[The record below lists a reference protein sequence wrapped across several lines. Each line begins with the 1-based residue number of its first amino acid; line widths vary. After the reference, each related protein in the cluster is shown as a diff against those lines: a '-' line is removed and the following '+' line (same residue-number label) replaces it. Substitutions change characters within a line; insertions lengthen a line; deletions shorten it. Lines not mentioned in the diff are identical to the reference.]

1 MEKEAYS
8 ISDIARKL
16 GVTRR
21 TVFNWI
27 KTGQLEVIN
36 ISLGKKKPTY
46 RITKE
51 ALERFI
57 QLRRVKT
64 TQRDLPRRKGAAER
78 ILSKSFKLQGLTTD
92 ELIRIGREERWK
104 RV

>member
-57 QLRRVKT
+57 QLRRVKNHST
-64 TQRDLPRRKGAAER
+64 GFAPTQRG
-78 ILSKSFKLQGLTTD
+78 S
-92 ELIRIGREERWK
+92 RENPL
-104 RV
+104 